1 MGAGGSGK
9 LLDFPLS
16 IFGEDPMQQAESP
29 ITIRDNELYIGT
41 LKVCRVVDGQTLEF
55 YDKSRPRK
63 DKRGSSFERVSVLQL
78 VRAIAEVTR

>member
-1 MGAGGSGK
+1 MSQ
-9 LLDFPLS
+9 
-16 IFGEDPMQQAESP
+16 EQESQ
-29 ITIRDNELYIGT
+29 ITIKGNELYVGT

-78 VRAIAEVTR
+78 VRAIAEVGR